1 MFTKKSFDR
10 NKEINNDNLNKA
22 TKFSI
27 FEITKNTRDIPVTGD
42 PSSYGSDKR
51 IRGGCGCFCR
61 LRSSRVGP
69 SGTTNV
75 SCFIIVAAAQEKVYG
90 RIQCR
95 GQRGKMS
102 TPSSQSVGVVKIA
115 VITA

>member
-51 IRGGCGCFCR
+51 FRGGCGCFCR
-61 LRSSRVGP
+61 SPSSRELDHRGP
-69 SGTTNV
+69 RMLVALLSLLLPKKKCMVV
-75 SCFIIVAAAQEKVYG
+75 SSVEDNEV
-90 RIQCR
+90 RCR
-95 GQRGKMS
+95 HHHHR
-102 TPSSQSVGVVKIA
+102 A
-115 VITA
+115 